1 MTDHRTPLN
10 IFRIAQSCF
19 SYLFVVSLHLINAI
33 NRQRLDNAL
42 TKGCLRAEAEVY
54 SRTRKYKDEYD

>member
-33 NRQRLDNAL
+33 NRQWPDNAP
-42 TKGCLRAEAEVY
+42 TKGRLCAKVY